1 MFLILART
9 LIRLGGLALL
19 VTGAGILLWRHFESQ
34 KPEPLP
40 QMATDPR
47 VAAAITRLD
56 AVLSESWSQAAV
68 APVREA
74 DALTL
79 ARRLSIALTGAPP
92 SLEEIRR
99 LEALPPGSDP
109 VEAWLTHLFSDRR
122 SADYLA
128 ERFARVFVGVE
139 TGPFLVYRRRR
150 LVNWLA
156 DQLAVNRPYDAIVR
170 DLIASEGLWTT
181 RPETNFITV
190 SVVQEAGE
198 ERGPDEIKL
207 AARTSRAFLGIS
219 LDCVQCHDDKFG
231 DRWKQQDF
239 HQLAAFFAQAN
250 TSLTGL
256 HDDRQVEYAT
266 RYLGQKDETKVAPA
280 VPFAPDLLP
289 DQGPRRQRL
298 ARWITD
304 NRNAAFA
311 RATVNRA
318 WALLF
323 GKPLI
328 EPIDDLPVDGPYPAA
343 MEILAEEFTA
353 SGHDFRHLVRV
364 IAGSA
369 AFARDSTTGDPA
381 NPVSADQEQH
391 WAAYPVTP
399 LRPEQVAGSIIQ
411 SSTLQ
416 AIDHSAHF
424 LQKLRRF
431 GETRD
436 FVRRY
441 GDPGEEKFTIESGT
455 IPQRL
460 LLMNGKLVRE
470 RTEPN
475 PLLNASSRL
484 AHQSSGDRSAVEG
497 AFLATL
503 TRYPDEAE
511 LDHFTTLLAGKE
523 GQVRD
528 QTLSGLC
535 WSLINSTEFSWNR

>member
-1 MFLILART
+1 MFRT
-9 LIRLGGLALL
+9 LLRIVFRLGALAVL
-19 VTGAGILLWRHFESQ
+19 VIGVGVLLWRHFESEG
-34 KPEPLP
+34 PAPLP
-40 QMATDPR
+40 QPPADSK
-47 VAAAITRLD
+47 VSAAIARLD
-56 AVLSESWSQAAV
+56 AAFAASWQRAGV
-68 APVREA
+68 APSPPA
-74 DALTL
+74 DVLTL
-79 ARRLSIALTGAPP
+79 ARRLSLALTGAPP

-99 LEALPPGSDP
+99 LETLPPGSDP
-109 VEAWLTHLFSDRR
+109 VEAWLAHLLSDRR

-139 TGPFLVYRRRR
+139 TGPFLVYRRRH

-156 DQLAVNRPYDAIVR
+156 DQIAANRPYDAIVR
-170 DLIASEGLWTT
+170 DLVASEGLWTT

-190 SVVQEAGE
+190 SIVQDGDKD
-198 ERGPDEIKL
+198 RGPDEIKL
-207 AARTSRAFLGIS
+207 AARTSRAFLGVS

-256 HDDRQVEYAT
+256 HDDRKVEYAT
-266 RYLGQKDETKVAPA
+266 RYLGQKEDTKVAPA

-289 DQGPRRQRL
+289 EQGSRRERL
-298 ARWITD
+298 AHWITAD
-304 NRNAAFA
+304 LNAPFA
-311 RATVNRA
+311 RATVNRT

-323 GKPLI
+323 GKPLV
-328 EPIDDLPVDGPYPAA
+328 EPVDDLPLDGPWPAGL
-343 MEILAEEFTA
+343 EVLADEFVA

-369 AFARDSTTGDPA
+369 AFARESRSEDPSQ
-381 NPVSADQEQH
+381 PVTAEQEQS
-391 WAAYPVTP
+391 WAAFPVTP

-436 FVRRY
+436 FVKRY
-441 GDPGEEKFTIESGT
+441 GDPGEEKFVTESGT

-470 RTEPN
+470 RTQPN

-484 AHQSSGDRSAVEG
+484 ANQSSGDRSAIEG

-503 TRYPDEAE
+503 TRYPDETE

-523 GQVRD
+523 GQIRD

-535 WSLINSTEFSWNR
+535 WSLINCTEFSWNR